1 MFLIKVNKMNPVAP
15 QDAVVSKNP
24 NSNDDKD
31 LSSETKVI
39 IETKFGVKPTYQPI
53 VQPLAFNSDGLNE
66 AQSLLLPKFMVS
78 MMRVELVIF
87 MN

>member
-1 MFLIKVNKMNPVAP
+1 MLYLNIKHVVP
-15 QDAVVSKNP
+15 QDAVSNNP
-24 NSNDDKD
+24 CCNEVEED
-31 LSSETKVI
+31 LSERKV